1 MDKQHVERVSRMESY
16 LDESG
21 AAITE
26 LSEALEKYESVQD
39 KYYELEEY
47 YGSED
52 WMADFDADR
61 AGELPADLKR
71 GVLSEDAVYD
81 LITDHIELMK
91 RLQDAVLRS
100 MELDLN
106 SK

>member
-1 MDKQHVERVSRMESY
+1 MDKQQVERVSRMESY

>member
-1 MDKQHVERVSRMESY
+1 MDKQQVERVSRMESY

-26 LSEALEKYESVQD
+26 LTEALEKYESVQD